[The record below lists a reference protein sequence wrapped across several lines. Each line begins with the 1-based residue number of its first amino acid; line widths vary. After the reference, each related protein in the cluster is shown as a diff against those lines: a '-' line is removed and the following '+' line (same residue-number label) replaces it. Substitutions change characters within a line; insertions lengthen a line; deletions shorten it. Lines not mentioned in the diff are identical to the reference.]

1 MDQRRGKQS
10 PPLLSWL
17 SALYKCLF
25 VVKLRV
31 KAPPCG
37 RSLALAQVNAVFT
50 GGGSTKHH
58 PRRYHATAQPPRR
71 SNHHQTWRR
80 PLWLKSHK
88 HPAPFVNLKHV
99 VTATC
104 THVSVIPVN
113 YENEVAPSTSYAFVL

>member
-10 PPLLSWL
+10 PPSLSWL

-50 GGGSTKHH
+50 RGGSTKHH
-58 PRRYHATAQPPRR
+58 PRRYHATAQPPRH
-71 SNHHQTWRR
+71 SNHHETWRSL
-80 PLWLKSHK
+80 LWLKSCK
-88 HPAPFVNLKHV
+88 HPVPFVNLKHT
-99 VTATC
+99 VTSVCA
-104 THVSVIPVN
+104 HVSLIPVN
-113 YENEVAPSTSYAFVL
+113 YENEVAQSTSYAFVL